1 MYNNYIDPRG
11 LAHNSSFLRHQFM
24 PTMLNALGLH
34 DESGVI
40 YEVVQHDYFNM
51 TDVGHWDQMMP
62 GMINLVGTFFIKV
75 IIIDWLSK
83 CM

>member
-1 MYNNYIDPRG
+1 
-11 LAHNSSFLRHQFM
+11 M

-75 IIIDWLSK
+75 ILIYWLGHRLFLGFII
-83 CM
+83 

>member
-1 MYNNYIDPRG
+1 
-11 LAHNSSFLRHQFM
+11 M

-75 IIIDWLSK
+75 ILIYWLSK
-83 CM
+83 CVYVIVEFIGFFFQSIVRISR

>member
-1 MYNNYIDPRG
+1 
-11 LAHNSSFLRHQFM
+11 M

-51 TDVGHWDQMMP
+51 TDLGHWDQMMP

-75 IIIDWLSK
+75 IYYV
-83 CM
+83 

>member
-1 MYNNYIDPRG
+1 
-11 LAHNSSFLRHQFM
+11 M

-75 IIIDWLSK
+75 ILIYWLSK
-83 CM
+83 CVYVIVEFIGFFFKV

>member
-1 MYNNYIDPRG
+1 
-11 LAHNSSFLRHQFM
+11 M

-75 IIIDWLSK
+75 ILIYWLSK
-83 CM
+83 CVYVIVELIGFFFSKYSESISIEP